1 MTALEALGLRSLRED
16 MPAAGNEGSP
26 GMMARALKH
35 LEVSRG
41 ETASQGTEKA
51 RLLS

>member
-16 MPAAGNEGSP
+16 MACSRDEGSP

-41 ETASQGTEKA
+41 ERASQGTEKA
-51 RLLS
+51 KLLS